1 MSQSISAAFHIQ
13 GPTIRYAGI
22 LREDKAL
29 DLQRL
34 GHQTFEFDV
43 ARALWE
49 EEGGPN
55 ALDRVEEAAREAFDG
70 LTPSS
75 LRVIVSPLDVF
86 SFFMPV
92 AADLSKQARKRH
104 ATHQTALVT
113 GARSPDTL
121 HIALQSVRT
130 TEEEGEA
137 MEWVH
142 VQAMPQ
148 STAERMDALVASL
161 PGSDA
166 ARMVSSEAAA
176 RLVGRVES
184 SGFASTSGPYTL
196 AMGLYPTYT
205 EYALTY
211 DRAWHH
217 AHAAQEAQSLENRV
231 YYAVG
236 FLNRIGIRPSEIGRL
251 FVYGPN
257 ADPVSDDPFETVFGC
272 RPVLL
277 DPFDV
282 LRRTSERPLEESP
295 PLYVPCIGGALE
307 TPSS

>member
-1 MSQSISAAFHIQ
+1 MSQSISAAVHIQ
-13 GPTIRYAGI
+13 GSTIRYAGI
-22 LREDKAL
+22 VREDKAL

-34 GHQTFEFDV
+34 GHRTFEFDV
-43 ARALWE
+43 TRTLWE
-49 EEGGPN
+49 KEGGPN
-55 ALDRVEEAAREAFDG
+55 ALDRVGKAAREALDG

-130 TEEEGEA
+130 TEKEGEA

-142 VQAMPQ
+142 VLAMPR
-148 STAERMDALVASL
+148 SAAERMDALVASL
-161 PGSDA
+161 PGSDS

-176 RLVGRVES
+176 RLVGRIES
-184 SGFASTSGPYTL
+184 SGSAAPSDPYTL

-205 EYALTY
+205 EYALIY
-211 DRAWHH
+211 DREWHH
-217 AHAAQEAQSLENRV
+217 AHAAQEARSLENRV

-236 FLNRIGIRPSEIGRL
+236 FLDRIGIRPSEIGRL
-251 FVYGPN
+251 LVYGPDVN
-257 ADPVSDDPFETVFGC
+257 PVPDDSFEAVFDC
-272 RPVLL
+272 RPALL
-277 DPFDV
+277 DPSAV
-282 LRRTSERPLEESP
+282 LRRIPERSREEAP
-295 PLYVPCIGGALE
+295 TVYVPCIGGALE
-307 TPSS
+307 ALSS